1 MKWAKFCVMNRADA
15 PPRVLVLNCGSS
27 SVKYRLIEPGS
38 GLARGWGL
46 VERVGQPDGRHVHGW
61 LDPSGNPVS
70 QTEART
76 YAGHAEALDA
86 VLEAFTVHGP
96 DLDEQLAA
104 VGHRVVHGGEQFAAP
119 TIIDEDVLSAID
131 RLAVLAP
138 LHNPANA
145 AGIRFARKRLP
156 GVPHVAVFD
165 TAFHATIPPAAAT
178 YALPL
183 DWRAR
188 YGVRR
193 YGFHGTSH
201 AHVSREAARLLGL
214 PVERANIIV
223 LHLGNGASACAV
235 RGGRSIDTS
244 MGMTP
249 LQGLVMGTR
258 SGDVDPAIPGYL
270 ARVAGL
276 TAQAVDE
283 VLNTGSGLQAL
294 TGASDLR
301 DIIPRAQTGDA
312 GARLALDVYC
322 YRVRSYVGAYYAALG
337 RVDAVVF
344 TAGVGEN
351 APLIRERSLEG
362 LDRLGIAVDQT
373 LNHAAP
379 DEDRPPRA
387 RVISPDTASVAVLV
401 VPTDEEREIAL
412 EALRVIHPA
421 PIPAGQVSWL
431 TRT

>member
-1 MKWAKFCVMNRADA
+1 MSGAGLL
-15 PPRVLVLNCGSS
+15 PRVLVLNCGSS
-27 SVKYRLIEPGS
+27 SVKYRLIEPRS
-38 GLARGWGL
+38 GLALAWGL
-46 VERVGQPDGRHVHGW
+46 LERVGQADGRLVHGW
-61 LDPSGNPVS
+61 LELSGNPAS
-70 QTEART
+70 HTQERRFID
-76 YAGHAEALDA
+76 HAQALDA
-86 VLEAFTVHGP
+86 VLDAFTVHGP

-119 TIIDEDVLSAID
+119 VIVDEDVLSAID
-131 RLAVLAP
+131 RLAALAP

-145 AGIRFARKRLP
+145 AGIRLARMRLP
-156 GVPHVAVFD
+156 SIPHVAVFD

-214 PVERANIIV
+214 PLEQANIIV

-258 SGDVDPAIPGYL
+258 SGDVDPAIPAYL

-276 TAQAVDE
+276 TPQAVDE
-283 VLNTGSGLQAL
+283 VLNTRSGLQAL
-294 TGASDLR
+294 AGASDLR
-301 DIIPRAQTGDA
+301 DIIPRAESGDA
-312 GARLALDVYC
+312 AARLAIDVYC

-351 APLIRERSLEG
+351 APLIREGSLEG
-362 LDRLGIAVDQT
+362 LDRLGIAVDQA
-373 LNHAAP
+373 LNYAAP
-379 DEDRPPRA
+379 DEAPRA

-401 VPTDEEREIAL
+401 VPTDEEREIAYA
-412 EALRVIHPA
+412 ALSVIHPA
-421 PIPAGQVSWL
+421 PILAGQVSWPA
-431 TRT
+431 RT

>member
-1 MKWAKFCVMNRADA
+1 
-15 PPRVLVLNCGSS
+15 
-27 SVKYRLIEPGS
+27 
-38 GLARGWGL
+38 
-46 VERVGQPDGRHVHGW
+46 
-61 LDPSGNPVS
+61 
-70 QTEART
+70 
-76 YAGHAEALDA
+76 
-86 VLEAFTVHGP
+86 
-96 DLDEQLAA
+96 
-104 VGHRVVHGGEQFAAP
+104 
-119 TIIDEDVLSAID
+119 
-131 RLAVLAP
+131 
-138 LHNPANA
+138 
-145 AGIRFARKRLP
+145 
-156 GVPHVAVFD
+156 
-165 TAFHATIPPAAAT
+165 
-178 YALPL
+178 
-183 DWRAR
+183 
-188 YGVRR
+188 
-193 YGFHGTSH
+193 
-201 AHVSREAARLLGL
+201 
-214 PVERANIIV
+214 
-223 LHLGNGASACAV
+223 V

-258 SGDVDPAIPGYL
+258 SGDIDPAIPGYL

-351 APLIRERSLEG
+351 VPLIRERSLEG
-362 LDRLGIAVDQT
+362 LDRLGIAVDQA
-373 LNHAAP
+373 LNYAVP
-379 DEDRPPRA
+379 GEDRPPRA

-412 EALRVIHPA
+412 EALSVIHPA
-421 PIPAGQVSWL
+421 PIPAAQVSWPA
-431 TRT
+431 RT